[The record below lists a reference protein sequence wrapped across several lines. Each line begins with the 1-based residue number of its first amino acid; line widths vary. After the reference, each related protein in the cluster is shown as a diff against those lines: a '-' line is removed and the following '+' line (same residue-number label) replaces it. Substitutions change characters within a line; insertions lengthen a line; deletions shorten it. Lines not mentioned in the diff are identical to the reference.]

1 MRHAPTVLLLS
12 DDTLAAA
19 LLGLLAEAAGYAPAF
34 AKAGEEPV
42 QALERVRPLFVV
54 LVDSSLEAAR
64 SDLFFGRAARRRVG
78 LAIVRLPGHE
88 DSLAPWA
95 DDRDVPLMD
104 LPTNVDQFSSVVQ
117 AAAASNWWRSRKDR
131 RRSPR
136 AERAADGVLVYV
148 DRAGQRW
155 QVYDRRSSERR
166 RAAMERI
173 FVGEHGE
180 AFACAID
187 ADASEPRGTELERQ
201 LARATRIVL

>member
-42 QALERVRPLFVV
+42 EALERVRPLFVV
-54 LVDSSLEAAR
+54 LVDSSLQAAR

-78 LAIVRLPGHE
+78 LAILRLPGHE

-95 DDRDVPLMD
+95 DDRDVPFMD
-104 LPTNVDQFSSVVQ
+104 VPTNVDQFSSVVQ
-117 AAAASNWWRSRKDR
+117 AATASNWWRSGKDR

-136 AERAADGVLVYV
+136 AERAGDGALVYV

-166 RAAMERI
+166 RAMERI
-173 FVGEHGE
+173 FVGEDGK

-187 ADASEPRGTELERQ
+187 ADAGEPHGTELERQ